1 MIQMDLFTK
10 QKRIDRGNKFMV
22 NKGEGMGG
30 INQEFEINIYILLH
44 IKQIN
49 KDLLYSTENSMQYS
63 EINYTG
69 KESKKEQIY
78 VHS

>member
-1 MIQMDLFTK
+1 MDLFTK
-10 QKRIDRGNKFMV
+10 QKWIDRGNKFMV
-22 NKGEGMGG
+22 SKGEGMGG

-78 VHS
+78 VYS